1 MLKDID
7 MKRLPFFFFFADV
20 GFIFFA
26 FIQSEA
32 RFAELGDV
40 PRACRVKCFGH
51 SGTSLRYISSKQVR
65 EVNVEPIK
73 NELSSPNFFGFDEH

>member
-7 MKRLPFFFFFADV
+7 MKRLPFFVCVCRCWLHFLCFHP
-20 GFIFFA
+20 
-26 FIQSEA
+26 EA

-40 PRACRVKCFGH
+40 PRACRVKCFG

-65 EVNVEPIK
+65 EVNVPPIK